1 MLAVR
6 YVYVLA
12 LVVWLGGMVALGAV
26 VAPTIFE
33 VLQAGDPANGRALA
47 GAAFGAM
54 LGRFHVVAYVTGG
67 LMLLSLA
74 LMRILGPKPIHF
86 NARGLIVLAMIGV
99 AVYSGLAVLGR
110 IDEIQAAVG
119 TLPSRLPAGDPRR
132 VEFDGLHTL
141 ATRLMSANIVG
152 ALVLLYWEARER

>member
-1 MLAVR
+1 
-6 YVYVLA
+6 
-12 LVVWLGGMVALGAV
+12 
-26 VAPTIFE
+26 
-33 VLQAGDPANGRALA
+33 
-47 GAAFGAM
+47 M
-54 LGRFHVVAYVTGG
+54 LGRFHVVSYVTGG

-86 NARGLIVLAMIGV
+86 NARGLIVLAMLGV